1 MTHTLGFILTLP
13 PLLLLLC
20 FASSSQD
27 KGLYRTPGTNA
38 GRGRT
43 TLPGR
48 GKTCRTPFATAV
60 IAAAHQ
66 SGAYH
71 GRTRRST
78 LLCLMNFLQWTSA

>member
-13 PLLLLLC
+13 PLLLLC

-38 GRGRT
+38 GRSRT

-48 GKTCRTPFATAV
+48 GKTCRTPFAAAV
-60 IAAAHQ
+60 TAAAP
-66 SGAYH
+66 
-71 GRTRRST
+71 
-78 LLCLMNFLQWTSA
+78 